1 MKNKRA
7 PTAAIIHVLNR
18 CNELLKRKSGTHN
31 VKQEYHYWIDWLKIQ
46 FKNFHKID
54 ENNKEKKKVL
64 KTLDKVHNYLV
75 EDIGYFKNLKA

>member
-7 PTAAIIHVLNR
+7 PTAVIIHVLNR

-46 FKNFHKID
+46 FKHFHKID
-54 ENNKEKKKVL
+54 DKEKKKVL
-64 KTLDKVHNYLV
+64 KTLDKVHKYLV
-75 EDIGYFKNLKA
+75 EDIGDFKK